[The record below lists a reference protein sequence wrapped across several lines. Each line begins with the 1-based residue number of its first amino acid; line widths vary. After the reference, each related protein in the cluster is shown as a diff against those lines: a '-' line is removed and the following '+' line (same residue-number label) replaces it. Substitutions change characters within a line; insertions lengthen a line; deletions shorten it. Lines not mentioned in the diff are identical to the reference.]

1 MHTSGSL
8 VAARVTITISG
19 TVNRELYFNLPW
31 TEDNPVY
38 EVPILESSLIG
49 TEIMTLQ
56 ARDPAA
62 QDSILDFYEKIDS
75 SDPEGYFNI
84 ITKTDSRGI
93 TPGQ

>member
-62 QDSILDFYEKIDS
+62 QDSILDIYEKIDS